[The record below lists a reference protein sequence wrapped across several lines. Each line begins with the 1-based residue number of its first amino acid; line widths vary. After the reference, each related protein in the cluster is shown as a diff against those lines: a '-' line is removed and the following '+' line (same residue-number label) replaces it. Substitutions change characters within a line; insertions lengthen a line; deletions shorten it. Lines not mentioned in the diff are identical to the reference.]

1 MLEYVINEHT
11 NVWIIMGSEVTFN
24 IFVWLLTI
32 ENIIFM
38 SKIVR

>member
-1 MLEYVINEHT
+1 M
-11 NVWIIMGSEVTFN
+11 SENNGVRGKFN
-24 IFVWLLTI
+24 IFVWLPTI